1 MADDMDKIEDNQE
14 ETVAEEQVSDA
25 AAEETAAPEE
35 TVEAPKKSDAPRAKN
50 TMYNIEQEL
59 LAEQNNDGKFPEFNV
74 GDTVK
79 VYVKISEGNKERL
92 QPYEGVVMGF
102 KHGANRKSFIV
113 RRISFEVAIE
123 RVFPFHSPYIERIE
137 LVRKGRVRRAKLYF
151 LRGRFG
157 KAAKIREKVKAHK

>member
-1 MADDMDKIEDNQE
+1 MDKNMDNQE

-25 AAEETAAPEE
+25 AAEESAAPAEA
-35 TVEAPKKSDAPRAKN
+35 VEAPAKTTGPLAKN
-50 TMYNIEQEL
+50 TMYAIEQEI

-74 GDTVK
+74 GDTIK

-113 RRISFEVAIE
+113 RRISFEVAVE
-123 RVFPFHSPYIERIE
+123 RVFPFHSPYIEKID
-137 LVRKGRVRRAKLYF
+137 LVRRGRVRRAKLYY

-157 KAAKIREKVKAHK
+157 KAAKIREKVNAHK